1 MAEPEANE
9 LKPVA
14 PQPVEPKPTP
24 EDGVVEALSGITVLD
39 LTDSVA
45 GQFCGRLFAD
55 NGARV
60 TLVENV
66 TGTRLRATADLFA
79 HLNLGKSGIAVDTAS
94 ADGLAMVR
102 ALAERA
108 DVVVVDSGEPAR
120 IAETEHWGRIRCR
133 ITPFGTTGRW
143 SGWLGD
149 ELVFQAMSGT
159 MNENGVDGHEPL
171 YGCGHR
177 VSYAA
182 GVIGYVECLGLLL
195 GGASDTSVD
204 VCVAE
209 VAASMSY
216 NRATQFSYNGST
228 EGLDARTTPRA
239 TLRCADGWLN
249 LFISADRWQR
259 TCEGLGTP
267 ELVADPRFLTQSS
280 RLEHWP
286 ELERELEVRLADRHV
301 VDVVASAQRYKAVA
315 AACVS
320 PSGLAEDAQL
330 AARDY
335 WTYWGDTTSVTRLG
349 PMFRMSDTPQRSH
362 GGPPALADR
371 AGAVA

>member
-1 MAEPEANE
+1 
-9 LKPVA
+9 VRDD
-14 PQPVEPKPTP
+14 V
-24 EDGVVEALSGITVLD
+24 DDDVGDVVEALSGITVLD

-45 GQFCGRLFAD
+45 GQFCARLFAD

-60 TLVENV
+60 TLVENI
-66 TGTRLRATADLFA
+66 TGADLRATPDLFS
-79 HLNLGKSGIAVDTAS
+79 HLNLGKSGIAVDVAS
-94 ADGLAMVR
+94 ADGLAMLR
-102 ALAERA
+102 SLAERA
-108 DVVVVDSGEPAR
+108 DVVVLDRSETAR
-120 IAETEHWGRIRCR
+120 IAAAEQWGRIRCH
-133 ITPFGTTGRW
+133 ITPFGTAGRW
-143 SGWLGD
+143 ADWLGD

-182 GVIGYVECLGLLL
+182 GVIGYIECLALLL
-195 GGASDTSVD
+195 GGATDVSAE

-209 VAASMSY
+209 VAASMCY

-249 LFISADRWQR
+249 LFISADRWVR

-267 ELVADPRFLTQSS
+267 ELVSDPRFLTQSS

-286 ELERELEVRLADRHV
+286 ELEQALEARLADRNV
-301 VDVVASAQRYKAVA
+301 ADVVTSAQRYKAVV

-320 PSGLAEDAQL
+320 PAGLAGDAQL
-330 AARDY
+330 AARNY
-335 WTYWGDTTSVTRLG
+335 WTYWDDTTPVTRLG

-362 GGPPALADR
+362 GGPPEPVPHV
-371 AGAVA
+371 GAVA